1 MTKEFQCTSCGGN
14 RVLCDA
20 WVNLNDPEDV
30 RTFDQTYCEDCDG
43 ECSVKEVEVTDD
55 VEYQSEAIADE
66 RNCTEFGMFTD
77 EGNRLMA
84 QIVKDAI
91 AKELDWKT
99 VSATLRELA
108 KHDAYG
114 EATDSSVRE
123 IVYWAIGAERRGE
136 QYWV

>member
-1 MTKEFQCTSCGGN
+1 
-14 RVLCDA
+14 LCDA

-43 ECSVKEVEVTDD
+43 ECSVREVEVTDD